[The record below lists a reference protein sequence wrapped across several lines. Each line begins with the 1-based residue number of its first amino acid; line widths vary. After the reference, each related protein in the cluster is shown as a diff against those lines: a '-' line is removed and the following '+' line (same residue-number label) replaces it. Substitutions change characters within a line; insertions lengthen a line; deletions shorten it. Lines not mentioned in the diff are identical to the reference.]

1 MQYGLIGEKLTHS
14 FSREVHGQLFDYEYE
29 LKEIPKEALNDFMI
43 KREFKAINVTIPYK
57 QDVLPYLYYVSDT
70 ARSIGAVNT
79 VVNKN
84 GKLYGYNTDFYGLKA
99 LIEKENIEI
108 ENKKVLIL
116 GNGGTSKTA
125 LAVAKHLNAK
135 EILKVSRSV
144 KSGCITYEQAI
155 KDHSDADVIINTTP
169 CGMYPDIDSVAI
181 DIDNFSNLSGVV
193 DVVYNPLSTALVNK
207 ARKKGIKA
215 TGGLYMLV
223 TQASVS
229 AEKFTCVKVSKE
241 QNDAVFRKIENGKKN
256 IVLTGMP
263 SSGKSTVG
271 KILSDMLNMEFI
283 DTDSEIEKLKGISTS
298 DIFQRVG
305 EDGFRDIE
313 TQVIKNICTRQ
324 HCVIATG
331 GGAILRQENIDRL
344 KLNGKIYFI
353 DRPLNEL
360 QATANR
366 PLSSDREKLKKRFD
380 ERYDIY
386 LSTADFTLKSKP
398 TAEENA
404 EIIAKDFLK

>member
-14 FSREVHGQLFDYEYE
+14 FSKEVHGELFDYEYE
-29 LKEIPKEALNDFMI
+29 LKEIPKEALKDFML

-57 QDVLPYLYYVSDT
+57 QDVLPYLDYISDI
-70 ARSIGAVNT
+70 AGSIGAVNT
-79 VVNKN
+79 VVNHD
-84 GKLYGYNTDFYGLKA
+84 GKLYGYNTDFYGLKS

-125 LAVAKHLNAK
+125 FAVAKHLNAK
-135 EILKVSRSV
+135 EIFKVSRSV

-229 AEKFTCVKVSKE
+229 AEKFTGVKVSKE
-241 QNDAVFRKIENGKKN
+241 QNDAVFKKIENSKKN

-263 SSGKSTVG
+263 ASGKSTVG
-271 KILSDMLNMEFI
+271 KILSRMLNMEFI
-283 DTDSEIEKLKGISTS
+283 DTDSEIEKLKGVSIS
-298 DIFQRVG
+298 DIFKNVG

-313 TQVIKNICTRQ
+313 TQVIKDVCTRQ
-324 HCVIATG
+324 HCIVATG
-331 GGAILRQENIDRL
+331 GGAILRRENIDRL

-353 DRPLNEL
+353 DRPLKDL
-360 QATANR
+360 QTTANR

-380 ERYDIY
+380 ERYNIY
-386 LSTADFTLKSKP
+386 LSTADFILKSKS
-398 TAEENA
+398 TEQENA

>member
-29 LKEIPKEALNDFMI
+29 LKEIPKEALKDFML

-99 LIEKENIEI
+99 LIEKKNIEI
-108 ENKKVLIL
+108 SNKKVLIL

-125 LAVAKHLNAK
+125 FAVAKHLNAK
-135 EILKVSRSV
+135 EIFKVSRSNV
-144 KSGCITYEQAI
+144 SGCITYEQAT

-263 SSGKSTVG
+263 ASGKTTVG
-271 KILSDMLNMEFI
+271 KILSDMLGMEFI
-283 DTDSEIEKLKGISTS
+283 DTDSEIEKLKGVSTG
-298 DIFQRVG
+298 DIFERVG

-313 TQVIKNICTRQ
+313 TQIIKNICTRQ

-360 QATANR
+360 QTTADR